1 MTAPLQV
8 RSEGR
13 QPPLFAVC
21 RFTFAD
27 LDGTNFV
34 PAIKLPPNHLLISLQ
49 LGVDAEADDDATMD
63 VGVATDSDSLLAA
76 VPVGDYLDVDGGT
89 EIDGKGITAVSTA
102 ADLGYSAPRAGEVIG
117 VTPSAE
123 LTAGGFCLVAKYI
136 VLGREHTTES

>member
-1 MTAPLQV
+1 MTRLQV
-8 RSEGR
+8 QSEGR
-13 QPPLFAVC
+13 QWPLVAAC

-27 LDGTNFV
+27 LDGTSFV
-34 PAIKLPPNHLLISLQ
+34 PAIKLPPNHLLVGLQ

-63 VGVATDSDSLLAA
+63 IGVATDPDSLLAA
-76 VPVGDYLDVDGGT
+76 VPVGDYIDDDEVT

-123 LTAGGFCLVAKYI
+123 LTAGSFCLVAKYL

>member
-1 MTAPLQV
+1 MTALQV
-8 RSEGR
+8 QSEGR
-13 QPPLFAVC
+13 QWPLVSVC

-34 PAIKLPPNHLLISLQ
+34 PAIKLPPNHLLVGLQ

-63 VGVATDSDSLLAA
+63 IGVATDPDSLLAA
-76 VPVGDYLDVDGGT
+76 VPVGDYIDDDEVT

-123 LTAGGFCLVAKYI
+123 LTSGSFCLVVKYI
-136 VLGREHTTES
+136 VLGRGHTTES

>member
-1 MTAPLQV
+1 MTKLQV
-8 RSEGR
+8 QSEGR
-13 QPPLFAVC
+13 QWPLVAAC

-27 LDGTNFV
+27 LDGTSFV
-34 PAIKLPPNHLLISLQ
+34 PVIELPPNHLLVGLQ

-63 VGVATDSDSLLAA
+63 IGIATDTDSLLAA
-76 VPVGDYLDVDGGT
+76 VPVGDYLDVDEVT

-123 LTAGGFCLVAKYI
+123 LTAGSFCLVAKYI
-136 VLGREHTTES
+136 VFGRGHTTES

>member
-1 MTAPLQV
+1 MTRLQV
-8 RSEGR
+8 QSEGR
-13 QPPLFAVC
+13 QWPIVAAC

-27 LDGTNFV
+27 LDGTSFV
-34 PAIKLPPNHLLISLQ
+34 PAIKLPPNHLLVGLQ

-63 VGVATDSDSLLAA
+63 IGVATDPDSLLAA
-76 VPVGDYLDVDGGT
+76 VPVGDYIDDDEVT

-123 LTAGGFCLVAKYI
+123 LTAGSFCLVAKYL

>member
-34 PAIKLPPNHLLISLQ
+34 PAIKLPPNRLLISLQ
-49 LGVDAEADDDATMD
+49 LGVDAEADDDATLD
-63 VGVATDSDSLLAA
+63 VGVETDPDSLLAA
-76 VPVGDYLDVDGGT
+76 VPVGDYLDDEVT

-123 LTAGGFCLVAKYI
+123 LTAGSFCLVAKYI

>member
-8 RSEGR
+8 QSEGR
-13 QPPLFAVC
+13 QWPLLAVC

-34 PAIKLPPNHLLISLQ
+34 PAIKLPPNHLLIGLQ

-63 VGVATDSDSLLAA
+63 IGVATDPDSLLAA
-76 VPVGDYLDVDGGT
+76 VPVGDYIDDDEVT

-123 LTAGGFCLVAKYI
+123 LTVGRFCLVAKYI